1 MNLILFGAPGA
12 GKGTQAVELAKR
24 FNLIHISTGEIF
36 RDAIAEHSEM
46 GEIANSYI
54 SKGNLVPDDITVK
67 IVKERLAQEDCKN
80 GFILDGF
87 PRTLPQ
93 AECLDQ
99 ICLELN
105 ISIDHVIDIEVNE
118 DELIRRLSGRR
129 VCKTCGASY
138 HIDFNPSKVEN
149 VCDKCNGELYTR
161 KDDEKESVAVRLK
174 TYKSSTM
181 PLIYYYV
188 NKGILV
194 EINGQQEIND
204 VLNEIVEKIGEKLKY
219 DNNKNDS

>member
-12 GKGTQAVELAKR
+12 GKGTQAVELARR

-129 VCKTCGASY
+129 VCKSCGASY

-181 PLIYYYV
+181 PLINYYV

-204 VLNEIVEKIGEKLKY
+204 VLNEIVEKIGEKL
-219 DNNKNDS
+219 

>member
-1 MNLILFGAPGA
+1 MNLILFGAPGV
-12 GKGTQAVELAKR
+12 GKGTQAVELAKK
-24 FNLIHISTGEIF
+24 FNLTHISTGEIF
-36 RDAIAEHSEM
+36 REIIASHSEL
-46 GEIANSYI
+46 GELANSYI
-54 SKGNLVPDDITVK
+54 SKGNLVPDDVTVG

-105 ISIDHVIDIEVNE
+105 INIDCVIDIEVDE
-118 DELIRRLSGRR
+118 DDLIKRLSGRR

-181 PLIYYYV
+181 PLINYYV

-194 EINGQQEIND
+194 EINGQQEINE
-204 VLNEIVEKIGEKLKY
+204 VFNEIVEKIGEKL
-219 DNNKNDS
+219 

>member
-181 PLIYYYV
+181 PLINYYV

-204 VLNEIVEKIGEKLKY
+204 VLNEIVEKIGEKL
-219 DNNKNDS
+219 

>member
-93 AECLDQ
+93 AECVDQ

-181 PLIYYYV
+181 PLINYYV

-204 VLNEIVEKIGEKLKY
+204 VLNEIVEKIGEKL
-219 DNNKNDS
+219 

>member
-1 MNLILFGAPGA
+1 MNLILFGAPGV
-12 GKGTQAVELAKR
+12 GKGTQAVELAKK
-24 FNLIHISTGEIF
+24 FNLTHISTGEIF
-36 RDAIAEHSEM
+36 REIIASHSEL
-46 GEIANSYI
+46 GELANSYI
-54 SKGNLVPDDITVK
+54 SKGNLVPDDVTVG

-93 AECLDQ
+93 AECLDN

-105 ISIDHVIDIEVNE
+105 MDIDCVIDIEVDE
-118 DELIRRLSGRR
+118 DELIKRLSGRR
-129 VCKTCGASY
+129 VCKSCGASY

-161 KDDEKESVAVRLK
+161 KDDHKESVAVRLM

-181 PLIYYYV
+181 PLINFYKA
-188 NKGILV
+188 KGLLV
-194 EINGQQEIND
+194 EINGQQEINE
-204 VLNEIVEKIGEKLKY
+204 VLNEIVEKIGEKL
-219 DNNKNDS
+219 